1 MSAPVVPP
9 EPAAPVDWDRALRLA
24 RAATPPGPR
33 ATGPERAALVALLHE
48 AAAESPARVGA
59 LTGLQREA
67 RAVGRALDVRVVDRD
82 AARRAAVDALPR
94 LAPSPGAPTP
104 EDARTSPAGPASAE
118 AADGAEDVMGAWV
131 AGTRPSARRAAST
144 VLGAGRALGR
154 RAGAVVGPGLAT
166 TEVAAAL
173 GTVST
178 RLLGEVLPSTADP
191 AAATDALDDAVRAP
205 RILLVAPNVLA
216 LARREDL
223 DLADLAR
230 WVALHETVHAV
241 QLAAAPWL
249 AAHLAEAVGDVV
261 RALAARDPAAAR
273 GRAAA
278 LSAVLAL
285 LEGHAEAA
293 LDGVGPT
300 ELGSV
305 HRLRAVVGPARSGA
319 LADALARLTG
329 VRAKG
334 AQHADGAAFVRAV
347 LADAGPA
354 GLAAAWAAP
363 GNLPRPDEIADPGA
377 WRARVLDEGRPR
389 LPRPPAP

>member
-1 MSAPVVPP
+1 M
-9 EPAAPVDWDRALRLA
+9 
-24 RAATPPGPR
+24 
-33 ATGPERAALVALLHE
+33 
-48 AAAESPARVGA
+48 
-59 LTGLQREA
+59 
-67 RAVGRALDVRVVDRD
+67 GRALDVRVVDRD
-82 AARRAAVDALPR
+82 AARRAAVDALRR
-94 LAPSPGAPTP
+94 LAPSPAPPDP
-104 EDARTSPAGPASAE
+104 EGTQSVTAGPC
-118 AADGAEDVMGAWV
+118 AADPVAPVDVTGDEEAPGATA
-131 AGTRPSARRAAST
+131 TRRSARLGAST
-144 VLGAGRALGR
+144 VLSAGRALGR
-154 RAGAVVGPGLAT
+154 RAGAAVGPGLAT

-178 RLLGEVLPSTADP
+178 RLLGEVLPGAP
-191 AAATDALDDAVRAP
+191 GPGGAAGAPGAPDGAAPAP

-249 AAHLAEAVGDVV
+249 AAHLADAVGDVV

-273 GRAAA
+273 ERAAA

-293 LDGVGPT
+293 LGGVGPT

-363 GNLPRPDEIADPGA
+363 EKLPRPDEIADPGA
-377 WRARVLDEGRPR
+377 WKARVLDEGRPR
-389 LPRPPAP
+389 LTRPPAP